1 MSQDPETPVT
11 APGHHVGI
19 PGLVGEA
26 DVAPFGMNG
35 NSGQDDAADVG
46 VTHWSETSHGACIT
60 KTQREALSHLW
71 NVHCAS
77 SRTDR
82 TRVWRQIKLTG
93 DRLVFVSDVCV
104 PLKPSFCEYQS
115 PES

>member
-60 KTQREALSHLW
+60 KTQRQKHSHTSGTFTALAHAQTEL
-71 NVHCAS
+71 
-77 SRTDR
+77 RF
-82 TRVWRQIKLTG
+82 G
-93 DRLVFVSDVCV
+93 GRLN
-104 PLKPSFCEYQS
+104 
-115 PES
+115 